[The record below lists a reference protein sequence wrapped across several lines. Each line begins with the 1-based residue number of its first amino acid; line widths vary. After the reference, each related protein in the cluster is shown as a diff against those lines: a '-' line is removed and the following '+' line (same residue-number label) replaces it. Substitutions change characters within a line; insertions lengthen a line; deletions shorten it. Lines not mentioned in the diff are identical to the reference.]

1 MAGVASTVY
10 GLALFELAKEKRKLE
25 ELYPQVVMVRE
36 LIIENDEILS
46 LFENPKITVSEKK
59 EIVEEVFKGRVDD
72 MITGCLMTAVDKR
85 RYDEIIPLLEY
96 FILAYKQEKHIGILH
111 VTSAYELDADTKK
124 KIENRII
131 SVTDYVSL
139 EADYTV
145 DKSIIGGLVLRIG
158 DRVVDSSIKRSL
170 EDLKSGL
177 LEKSINDVAAD

>member
-10 GLALFELAKEKRKLE
+10 GLALFELAGEKGKLE
-25 ELYPQVVMVRE
+25 ELYPQVVTVRDSIVQNPE
-36 LIIENDEILS
+36 IIS
-46 LFENPKITVSEKK
+46 LFDNPQVTVSEKK
-59 EIVEEVFKGRVDD
+59 EIVEKIFKGRVDD
-72 MITGCLMTAVDKR
+72 MITGCIITAVEKR
-85 RYDEIIPLLEY
+85 RYDDIIPLLEY
-96 FILAYKQEKHIGILH
+96 YISAYKEEKHIGILH

-170 EDLKSGL
+170 EELKTGL
-177 LEKSINDVAAD
+177 MEKSISNAAAE